1 MTHTEIIMSVRSG
14 MESAAKDA
22 ISMNLYSGA
31 KIGVEYLAT
40 VSIGQALVRSKTY
53 RRGDHELHFEYSTK
67 KFISST
73 VPLIKK
79 MPPLRGHIFSR
90 SIVRKLSNTTRNGR
104 IDIALLNKNMGVEF
118 PLCAI
123 EVKGDNPS
131 KKLLI
136 NDLKR
141 NLECMIYSAETG
153 RSGLDL
159 TLSCSFFSYVNNSYC
174 VKEEHEKQYVEN
186 VKEIFDSK
194 ISCFRKTIP
203 SDISLNVEVFT
214 LSKILAPDNADQED
228 FERIED
234 EIHLSLGVI
243 VYLERNCHPSVL
255 GIFPAQQVPMPYC

>member
-1 MTHTEIIMSVRSG
+1 MTHIEIIISVKKG
-14 MESAAKDA
+14 MKSAAEDA

-40 VSIGQALVRSKTY
+40 VSVGQALVRSKSF

-79 MPPLRGHIFSR
+79 TTPLPGHIFAR

-104 IDIALLNKNMGVEF
+104 IDIALLNKYMGMEF

-123 EVKGDNPS
+123 EMKGDNPS

-136 NDLKR
+136 DDLQR
-141 NLECMIYSAETG
+141 NLECMVYSAETG
-153 RSGLDL
+153 KSALNL
-159 TLSCSFFSYVNNSYC
+159 TLSCSFFCYVKEAYC

-186 VKEIFDSK
+186 VRDIFESK
-194 ISCFRKTIP
+194 IAGFRKTVP

-214 LSKILAPDNADQED
+214 LSKILAPDNADEHD
-228 FERIED
+228 FYLIED

-243 VYLERNCHPSVL
+243 IYLERNCHTPSSGVL
-255 GIFPAQQVPMPYC
+255 PARQVSIP